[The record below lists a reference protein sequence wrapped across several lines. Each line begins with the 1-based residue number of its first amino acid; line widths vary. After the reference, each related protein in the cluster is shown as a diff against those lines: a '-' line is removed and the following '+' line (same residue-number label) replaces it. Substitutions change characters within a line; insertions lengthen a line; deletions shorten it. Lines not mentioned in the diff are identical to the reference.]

1 MTVKEAVEFWLDE
14 TKLGRLVRNQFD
26 DITIDDRE
34 EPINIFI
41 ADHTNKYNDC
51 MSINSDGCYKDRRG
65 ADGICLWLKDC
76 YEYVVEEMEDNI
88 NHPNRYCQNGLECID
103 VIKAF
108 TADLKG
114 EAAFCAGNAIK
125 YILRFHH
132 KNGKEDLE
140 KAKWYINRL
149 EEVLYSDESCDSSG
163 SV

>member
-41 ADHTNKYNDC
+41 ADRKNKYNDC
-51 MSINSDGCYKDRRG
+51 MSINSDGSYKDRRG

-76 YEYVVEEMEDNI
+76 YEYVVEEMGDNV
-88 NHPNRYCQNGLECID
+88 NHPNHYCQNGLESID

-149 EEVLYSDESCDSSG
+149 EEVLYSDADDSE
-163 SV
+163 

>member
-1 MTVKEAVEFWLDE
+1 MTVKEAVEFWLNKIE
-14 TKLGRLVRNQFD
+14 MGRLVRNQFD
-26 DITIDDRE
+26 TITIDDRE

-41 ADHTNKYNDC
+41 ADHKNEYNNC
-51 MSINSDGCYKDRRG
+51 MSINSDGSYNDRKG
-65 ADGICLWLKDC
+65 SDGIILWLKDC
-76 YEYVVEEMEDNI
+76 YDDVVAEIKDKKYDHV
-88 NHPNRYCQNGLECID
+88 NHPNHYCQNGLESID

-149 EEVLYSDESCDSSG
+149 EDILYGE
-163 SV
+163 